1 MNLFLFCYN
10 IGPCLDNRSVWRLS
24 IFSDVFWGII
34 NFVVLFFHTMFSPG
48 LTKHGNSYTS
58 SDYRPGGG
66 PPRPPGR
73 RFGRI
78 GGGGG
83 GAPYNPGPPMG
94 GG

>member
-1 MNLFLFCYN
+1 MVYVSGSNVLQ
-10 IGPCLDNRSVWRLS
+10 NRSIWRLS
-24 IFSDVFWGII
+24 IFADVFWGLI
-34 NFVVLFFHTMFSPG
+34 NFIVLFFHTMFSPG
-48 LTKHGNSYTS
+48 LTKRGNSDTS

-78 GGGGG
+78 GRGGG